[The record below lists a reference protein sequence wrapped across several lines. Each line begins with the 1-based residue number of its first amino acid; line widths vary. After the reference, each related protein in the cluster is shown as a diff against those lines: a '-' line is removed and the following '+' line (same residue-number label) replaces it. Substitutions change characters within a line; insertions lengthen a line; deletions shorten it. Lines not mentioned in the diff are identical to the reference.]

1 MRGFQDVPG
10 AGGNCW
16 VGFPGGAGGIRTR
29 GGLLTLTRFPGV
41 RLKPLIHR
49 SEPTIVA
56 VAEVVFPGVGVE
68 TVQAEA
74 DVLPACTIRIAEAIR
89 AAVSFMLLGTINV
102 VVASAATLP

>member
-1 MRGFQDVPG
+1 MDLKRST
-10 AGGNCW
+10 
-16 VGFPGGAGGIRTR
+16 GGAGGIRTR

-49 SEPTIVA
+49 SEARDCSSARAWFLA
-56 VAEVVFPGVGVE
+56 VARERSQPPLD
-68 TVQAEA
+68 A
-74 DVLPACTIRIAEAIR
+74 LPACIMRIAEAIR